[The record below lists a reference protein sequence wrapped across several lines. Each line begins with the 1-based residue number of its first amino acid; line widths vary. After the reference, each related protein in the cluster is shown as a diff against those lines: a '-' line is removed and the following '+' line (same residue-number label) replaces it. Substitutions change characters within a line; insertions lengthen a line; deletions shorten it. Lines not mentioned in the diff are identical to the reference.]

1 MSSLTSFALAARSQ
15 SRFMTDNDPLRA
27 RRCVAECVGTA
38 LLVFI
43 GAGSVMTDTLSG
55 HALGAV
61 GIALSFMLVVFGVIV
76 ATGHISGA
84 HINPAVTLALWS
96 MRRFPARDVLPY
108 ISAQCIG
115 AIAGAVA
122 LRATL
127 GPVALVGAT
136 VPRVGIVAAFV
147 VEFVFSFVLMLVIS
161 AVATDERVP
170 GGVGPLA
177 IGGTVGFCAVQG
189 WLTGASMNPARSLGP
204 AVASGMWAAHWIYW
218 LAPISGMIVAAQLYD
233 WLRGADATVVPR
245 GVAVG
250 MEGRIDVPV

>member
-1 MSSLTSFALAARSQ
+1 MISLTSFVLAERSVN
-15 SRFMTDNDPLRA
+15 RFVADSASLRA

-61 GIALSFMLVVFGVIV
+61 GIALTFMLVVLGIIV
-76 ATGHISGA
+76 AIGHISGA

-96 MRRFPARDVLPY
+96 MRRFPARDVVPY

-115 AIAGAVA
+115 AIVGAVA

-127 GPVALVGAT
+127 GPVASVGAT
-136 VPRVGIVAAFV
+136 VPRVSTVAAFV
-147 VEFVFSFVLMLVIS
+147 VEFVFSFVLMLVIA

-170 GGVGPLA
+170 EGVGPLA
-177 IGGTVGFCAVQG
+177 IGGTVGFCALQG

-204 AVASGMWAAHWIYW
+204 AVVSGVWTAHWIYW
-218 LAPISGMIVAAQLYD
+218 LAPIGGMIVAAQVYD

-250 MEGRIDVPV
+250 MEGRIDVPA

>member
-1 MSSLTSFALAARSQ
+1 MSSLTLFAPAERSRN
-15 SRFMTDNDPLRA
+15 RFVAETYQLRA
-27 RRCVAECVGTA
+27 RRYVAECLGTA
-38 LLVFI
+38 LLVFL

-61 GIALSFMLVVFGVIV
+61 GIALSFMLFVLGVIV
-76 ATGHISGA
+76 AIGHISGA

-115 AIAGAVA
+115 AITGAVA

-127 GPVALVGAT
+127 GPVASVGAT
-136 VPRVGIVAAFV
+136 VPRVSTVAAFV
-147 VEFVFSFVLMLVIS
+147 IEFVFSFVLMLVIA

-170 GGVGPLA
+170 DGVGPLA

-204 AVASGMWAAHWIYW
+204 AVAGGVWTAHWIYW
-218 LAPISGMIVAAQLYD
+218 LAPISGMIVAAQVYD
-233 WLRGADATVVPR
+233 WLRGASATVVPR

-250 MEGRIDVPV
+250 MEGRIDIPA